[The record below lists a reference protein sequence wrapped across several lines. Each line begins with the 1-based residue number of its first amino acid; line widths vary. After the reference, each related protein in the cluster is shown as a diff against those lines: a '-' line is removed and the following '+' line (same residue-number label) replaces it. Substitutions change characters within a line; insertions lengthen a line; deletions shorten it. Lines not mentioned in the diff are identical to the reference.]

1 MNSTPLLILGSN
13 SPRRKEILK
22 EAGYHFST
30 MTLDIDENY
39 PDSLPKKSIAQF
51 LSEVKNKAYRQS
63 LVDEV
68 LITADTTV
76 IVNDQSLE
84 KARNSKEAVA
94 MLEKLSDS
102 FHEVVTGYCISNGQK
117 TRSNFVKTTV
127 HFKKLSRREIDHYIE
142 VYQPFDKAGAYGI
155 QEWIGMIGISKI
167 EGSYFNVVGL
177 PIFEISEDLK
187 KFGIDPYRSIKRKKS
202 S

>member
-30 MTLDIDENY
+30 LSLDIDESY
-39 PDSLPKKSIAQF
+39 PDSLPKKSIA
-51 LSEVKNKAYRQS
+51 LHLAELKNTAYRQS

-76 IVNDQSLE
+76 IINDESLE
-84 KARNSKEAVA
+84 KAQNTEQAVE
-94 MLEKLSDS
+94 MLEKLSGN
-102 FHEVVTGYCISNGQK
+102 FHEVITGYCISNGQK
-117 TRSNFVKTTV
+117 TCSNFVTTTV
-127 HFKKLSRREIDHYIE
+127 HFKKLSRQEIDHYIE
-142 VYQPFDKAGAYGI
+142 VFKPFDKAGAYGI

-187 KFGIDPYRSIKRKKS
+187 KFGIDPYF
-202 S
+202 